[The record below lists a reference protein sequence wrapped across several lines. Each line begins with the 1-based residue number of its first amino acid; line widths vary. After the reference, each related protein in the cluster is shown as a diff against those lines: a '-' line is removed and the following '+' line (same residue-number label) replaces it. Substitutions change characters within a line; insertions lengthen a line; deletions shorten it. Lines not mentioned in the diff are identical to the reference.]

1 MDNETEASAY
11 KGRRGRPSKPDALTP
26 AERAKRYRD
35 RKKAAG
41 TAESKTS
48 AIPMAMVELQLKY
61 DQERMK
67 VIVLENQ
74 LREAERKAAASLG
87 PNPLA
92 RQVKALLTQIKE
104 QDKIISASNAEIARL
119 RDDIAS
125 RK

>member
-1 MDNETEASAY
+1 MDNETEPSAN

-41 TAESKTS
+41 TSESKMS
-48 AIPMAMVELQLKY
+48 AIPRAMVELQLKY

-67 VIVLENQ
+67 VMVLENQ
-74 LREAERKAAASLG
+74 LREAERKAATPPG
-87 PNPLA
+87 PNPLT

-104 QDKIISASNAEIARL
+104 QDKIISASNGEIARL
-119 RDDIAS
+119 RDDISS

>member
-1 MDNETEASAY
+1 MTSETERTAK
-11 KGRRGRPSKPDALTP
+11 KGRPGRPSKPDALTP

-35 RKKAAG
+35 KKKATGPIEA
-41 TAESKTS
+41 KKS
-48 AIPMAMVELQLKY
+48 AMPGAMVELQLKY

-67 VIVLENQ
+67 VILLENQ
-74 LREAERKAAASLG
+74 LLEAKRKAAAPPG

-92 RQVKALLTQIKE
+92 RQVKALLTQIRE
-104 QDKIISASNAEIARL
+104 QDKMISVYNAEIARL

>member
-1 MDNETEASAY
+1 MDNDISRSG
-11 KGRRGRPSKPDALTP
+11 KRGQPGRPPKPDALTP

-35 RKKAAG
+35 RKKATGPVEA
-41 TAESKTS
+41 KKS
-48 AIPMAMVELQLKY
+48 AVPGAMVELQLKY

-67 VIVLENQ
+67 VMLLENQ
-74 LREAERKAAASLG
+74 LRDAERKATAPPG

-92 RQVKALLTQIKE
+92 KQVKALLKQITE
-104 QDKIISASNAEIARL
+104 QDKIISTYNAEIARL